1 MLRSNTTVG
10 RCRHLRY
17 RFSASFFFQTQDVHL
32 FSTTTT
38 SIPLPSLD
46 YYQPYKQAAKRLLL
60 STEFKSKKKS
70 LLGQGLWTED
80 MFKTYEKWILQKESA
95 VPARCKLLKK
105 NWIEYLT
112 HGGIGIDSKSIR
124 KKTILQLAAQSKTFQ
139 SKIFA
144 TNDHMNALLISKS
157 VARVQ
162 TFVFNNLVRTCLEG
176 GGGLPIV
183 WSKIKES
190 GTAIDTKQLNV
201 LNNILDESSL
211 VNRLKLSSKEKE
223 EILVYH
229 DLLTGNISEN
239 KYSKKCSQA
248 TFTHHC
254 DNGDLESA
262 SSLLR
267 VMKSSHI
274 SSFTLDHYMKVISML
289 IGNGQL
295 RNATGL
301 KMFDE
306 ITTDMIGQVGSLSK
320 SSVIHLYNI
329 LLKEAKN
336 LDGLTSRL
344 SEYPLDEVRHTIAKP
359 NELLACRVSIDPLS
373 STCPVT
379 KIQLYNNTITLEER
393 KQMFEDIL
401 ALGDDL
407 KKFSEWL
414 DKRTDHPFTVILDA
428 ANVGS
433 VERMVDILMKAGEY
447 PLVILSEK
455 VATLNHE
462 RKALA
467 QRLKNRGILYT
478 TPDGTDD
485 DVYCMLA
492 TVSEQRVSCLVHGAI
507 SPVLITNDRY
517 IEHRKQMRLD
527 SVWYK
532 HYCFDQ
538 GQQKGSALGR
548 ISELPSKVFK
558 RRVTCNDWPVGED
571 NEYSSKALHIPVSGW
586 KYHQRLVL
594 KIDVVLTKYY
604 TSKDYIVL
612 L

>member
-17 RFSASFFFQTQDVHL
+17 RFSSSFFFQTQDVHL

-38 SIPLPSLD
+38 TSIPLPLRHE
-46 YYQPYKQAAKRLLL
+46 YYQPYKQAVKRLLL

-70 LLGQGLWTED
+70 VLGQRLWTED
-80 MFKTYEKWILQKESA
+80 MFTRYEKWLLQKESA
-95 VPARCKLLKK
+95 VTTRCKLLKK

-112 HGGIGIDSKSIR
+112 HGGKEIDSTSIR
-124 KKTILQLAAQSKTFQ
+124 KQTILELSSQSETLQ

-144 TNDHMNALLISKS
+144 TNDHANALLMSKS
-157 VARVQ
+157 VARIQ

-176 GGGLPIV
+176 GGGLPVV
-183 WSKIKES
+183 WLKMKES
-190 GTAIDTKQLNV
+190 GTVIDTKQLNV
-201 LNNILDESSL
+201 LNNILDENSTL
-211 VNRLKLSSKEKE
+211 VNSSELSSKEKE

-239 KYSKKCSQA
+239 TYSKRCVQA
-248 TFTHHC
+248 IFTHHC
-254 DNGDLESA
+254 DNGDIESA

-274 SSFTLDHYMKVISML
+274 SSAFTLDDYMKVISML

-306 ITTDMIGQVGSLSK
+306 ITTGMIGQVGSISQ
-320 SSVIHLYNI
+320 SSTIHLYNI
-329 LLKEAKN
+329 LSKEAN
-336 LDGLTSRL
+336 LDELTSRL
-344 SEYPLDEVRHTIAKP
+344 SEYPLDEVRRTIAKP
-359 NELLACRVSIDPLS
+359 NEILACRVSIDPLS

-379 KIQLYNNTITLEER
+379 KIQLYNYTITLEER

-401 ALGDDL
+401 ALGDVEL
-407 KKFSEWL
+407 KRFSKWL
-414 DKRTDHPFTVILDA
+414 DNQTDHPFTVILDA
-428 ANVGS
+428 ANIGS

-462 RKALA
+462 RAALA
-467 QRLKNRGILYT
+467 RRLKNRGILYT

-485 DVYCMLA
+485 DVFSMLA
-492 TVSEQRVSCLVHGAI
+492 TVCEQRVSCLIHGAV
-507 SPVLITNDRY
+507 SPVLISNDRFTQY
-517 IEHRKQMRLD
+517 RNQMRLGRL
-527 SVWYK
+527 WYK
-532 HYCFDQ
+532 HYCFNQ
-538 GQQKGSALGR
+538 GRQKGSAIGR

-558 RRVTCNDWPVGED
+558 RRVTCSDWPVVD
-571 NEYSSKALHIPVSGW
+571 VKDEYSSKALLIPVRGW
-586 KYHQRLVL
+586 RYQERLML
-594 KIDVVLTKYY
+594 SIPTAHK
-604 TSKDYIVL
+604 
-612 L
+612 